1 MPFLDNLKER
11 WSEMLKP
18 RARSAPAEL
27 GQGPGDKCDRCHELV
42 MKIDFERNHDICPAC
57 GCYRRVD
64 ARRRIALTFDEN
76 SFRECDADLGA
87 TDPLGFS
94 GAKGYGD
101 KLEAARK
108 KTGLLDAVVS
118 GVAKLEERLVAVV
131 ATDAAFLMGSMG
143 SVVGERFVRMVELA
157 IRERMPFISISGSGG
172 GARMY
177 EGLFSL
183 MQMAKTSA
191 ALARL
196 DAAKLPFI
204 SVCTDCTMA
213 GVWAS
218 WAALGDV
225 IVAEPDALIGFTGPR
240 VIKET
245 IRVELPEGFQ
255 RSEFLL
261 DHGQI
266 DMIVGRKDMRP
277 KLASLLDG
285 MMGRPV
291 AVPAVIP

>member
-1 MPFLDNLKER
+1 MPPFLEDLKER
-11 WSEMLKP
+11 WGDKFKRRPQSP
-18 RARSAPAEL
+18 PCDL
-27 GQGPGDKCDRCHELV
+27 GSGAGDKCDQCRELV
-42 MKIDFERNHDICPAC
+42 MKLDFEQNHDICPVC
-57 GCYRRVD
+57 GFHRRID
-64 ARRRIALTFDEN
+64 ARRRIELTFDPQ
-76 SFRECDADLGA
+76 SFRECDADLAA

-94 GAKGYGD
+94 GAKGYLD
-101 KLEAARK
+101 KLRAARQ

-118 GVAKLEERLVAVV
+118 GAARLAERPVAVF
-131 ATDAAFLMGSMG
+131 ATDSAFLMGSMG
-143 SVVGERFVRMVELA
+143 SVVGERFARMVERA
-157 IRERMPFISISGSGG
+157 IAGRMPLVSISGSGG

-196 DAAKLPFI
+196 DRAGLPFV

-225 IVAEPDALIGFTGPR
+225 IVAEPEALIGFTGPR

-266 DMIVGRKDMRP
+266 DMIVPRKEMRP
-277 KLASLLDG
+277 RLIRLLEGLDG
-285 MMGRPV
+285 TRAAPQK
-291 AVPAVIP
+291 